1 MVWVR
6 KLQLI
11 TGNVVKENEMKGF
24 TDYTDISHIGSS
36 HMDDYGRDS
45 ANVNLIT
52 EAGLSRLLQRVDDEK
67 NDFVMITAYRAEYTK
82 SENVKRNRIMRGEW
96 NKVKLGPYQLVGHWR
111 ECSIEGTPYDQC
123 PEDKLVD
130 AIERSYLV
138 VRTDEVSAEKF
149 WELANKLAKDNK
161 QDAIVVRV
169 EEYTGDET
177 WVIGGAYSPD
187 SPVIFER
194 YKKVSLGK
202 IAQGWSQHVK
212 KMDVPFTFEGVEIPG
227 SNSGRMIF
235 SRLGL
240 LYPVGKWDDMR
251 NWEDIYG

>member
-1 MVWVR
+1 
-6 KLQLI
+6 
-11 TGNVVKENEMKGF
+11 MKGF
-24 TDYTDISHIGSS
+24 MNFSDTDNIT
-36 HMDDYGRDS
+36 HMDAYGIDS
-45 ANVNLIT
+45 GNVNLIT
-52 EAGLSRLLQRVDDEK
+52 EAGLARLLQRVDTEK
-67 NDFVMITAYRAEYTK
+67 NDFVMITAYRAEYSK
-82 SENVKRNRIMRGEW
+82 AENIKRNRNMRSEW

-111 ECSIEGTPYDQC
+111 ECSIEGTPYDAC

-138 VRTDEVSAEKF
+138 VRTDEVSSKDF
-149 WELANKLAKDNK
+149 WELANKLGKEHK

-177 WVIGGAYSPD
+177 WVIGGVYNSD

-194 YKKVSLGK
+194 YKKVSIGQ

-235 SRLGL
+235 SRIGL
-240 LYPVGKWDDMR
+240 SYPVGQWYDAR
-251 NWEDIYG
+251 NWEDICG